1 MNRLVYREMYSQRIG
16 AATTL
21 SFRAVRILDGLGLS
35 DKDSVLAWLN
45 RPSTRNTRSLGAKTY
60 YEICAAFGLAVPA
73 KAPRTLGAQLAAA
86 KARIAELEDALKDI
100 CENKSIFGADARDI
114 AKEALCSG
122 GNGGK
127 STYQNG
133 FTGATTSLPPETRIT
148 VNGKT
153 FTLGEIDKEMT
164 K

>member
-1 MNRLVYREMYSQRIG
+1 MNRLIYREMYSQRIG

-60 YEICAAFGLAVPA
+60 YEICAALGMVVPA

-86 KARIAELEDALKDI
+86 KARIAELEQELAHFMELH
-100 CENKSIFGADARDI
+100 G
-114 AKEALCSG
+114 KEI
-122 GNGGK
+122 K
-127 STYQNG
+127 H
-133 FTGATTSLPPETRIT
+133 
-148 VNGKT
+148 
-153 FTLGEIDKEMT
+153 
-164 K
+164 

>member
-1 MNRLVYREMYSQRIG
+1 MYSQRIG
-16 AATTL
+16 ATTTL
-21 SFRAVRILDGLGLS
+21 SFRAVRILDGLGLA
-35 DKDSVLAWLN
+35 DKESIVVWLN
-45 RPSTRNTRSLGAKTY
+45 RPSTRNTRALGVKTY
-60 YEICAAFGLAVPA
+60 YEICAALGMAVPA
-73 KAPRTLGAQLAAA
+73 NAPRTLGAQLAAA
-86 KARIAELEDALKDI
+86 KARITELEQELAHFMELHGKGALKT
-100 CENKSIFGADARDI
+100 SIPVGPGDHWPKGMI
-114 AKEALCSG
+114 CSG
-122 GNGGK
+122 GAGGK